1 MNTLQNIVAGEAI
14 LTDTFSNDLF
24 AVTTDVE
31 SIFSLG
37 ENNQISE
44 LNSSD
49 VLFANPEDNLLVGFN
64 ESNVLEGAS
73 FESSDLLQG
82 GNESNILASEII
94 TNQFTV
100 NADSNPGLDFPA
112 GIDTTAMS
120 ILTIEELQGRQLNVF
135 ETDDSTAFV
144 DRGVPENETNS
155 LATSTPVENFVFEAE
170 NSEVSGAVEKQV
182 ASQASKGGVIQNP
195 IWKEWEGQAT
205 YNFTPRVGGEYY
217 VWLRVS
223 ASTEREIGENYENFD
238 YRLPY
243 NVSLAAA
250 NNGETTP
257 AENIAENS
265 TIIPS
270 RFYTQSDPVG
280 ERNNNLYWIRVTN
293 EVMEEYSSAEEALNA
308 PGDDA
313 FKFNLAAGE
322 EAQLALISDRG
333 PRYQPVQIDKVFI
346 TSSPTQTPMGQQSNQ
361 TTFDVRGAG
370 FGDSTATD
378 LSLQADTIPAALN
391 YHDNFLQENEDESYS
406 KSSSFI
412 WKQTLFPTAESSQIA
427 ENIGRFASED
437 GIDDAHLSVWKRSET
452 EDFRYANR
460 AELNGEYG
468 SGGFGT
474 ENWYAFSTFIDDWDK
489 SEKSEDIIAQ
499 WRLEP
504 DPLDAGASEED
515 KNDNGR
521 MPPPLAFA
529 VDTRP
534 GVNGGE
540 PQAVLNIVTQ
550 SNDDEVWFESSI
562 SRETLY
568 SEPLQEDEWTDW
580 VVHTKWSDQDG
591 DALIEIWKDGNKLE
605 LGAGDNKTEEWRKG
619 NIWNQTENGLEF
631 KLGIYHT
638 EGNAVDERQIYHDE
652 VRVASGIVG
661 FDEITNNNRRIDE
674 PTITPAIPILSNP
687 SNGTFENDDTWSL
700 SGGGLES
707 FNIVGKKARIAVKPG
722 STDPANAVIKTNA
735 FDFPDIGEKKIYR
748 VQFDARSINN
758 LGQPI
763 RALIRYDNIEDRTSP
778 SLNKID
784 RYDFYTD
791 IKNKRYVIDL
801 PYNNPN
807 PPSNIQLEF
816 QIGGLSDRTA
826 LIEIDNVRV
835 DQIGV
840 TR

>member
-1 MNTLQNIVAGEAI
+1 MTVVNWFGVEMTAAI
-14 LTDTFSNDLF
+14 L
-24 AVTTDVE
+24 A
-31 SIFSLG
+31 
-37 ENNQISE
+37 
-44 LNSSD
+44 
-49 VLFANPEDNLLVGFN
+49 
-64 ESNVLEGAS
+64 
-73 FESSDLLQG
+73 G
-82 GNESNILASEII
+82 GIG

-100 NADSNPGLDFPA
+100 DADSNGLNFPT
-112 GIDTTAMS
+112 GVETTA
-120 ILTIEELQGRQLNVF
+120 IPELAIEELQSQLTASDVD
-135 ETDDSTAFV
+135 TSTTFINEEV
-144 DRGVPENETNS
+144 LENETDL

-195 IWKEWEGQAT
+195 IWKGWEGQAT
-205 YNFTPRVGGEYY
+205 YNFAPRVGGEYY

-238 YRLPY
+238 YELPY
-243 NVSLAAA
+243 NVSLTAA
-250 NNGETTP
+250 NDGTP
-257 AENIAENS
+257 SAENIAENS
-265 TIIPS
+265 TVIPS
-270 RFYTQSDPVG
+270 RFYTPSDG
-280 ERNNNLYWIRVTN
+280 GINNNLYWIRVTN
-293 EVMEEYSSAEEALNA
+293 EVIEEYSNAEEALNA
-308 PGDDA
+308 SGDDA

-322 EAQLALISDRG
+322 EAQLSLISDRG
-333 PRYQPVQIDKVFI
+333 SRYQPVQIDKVFV
-346 TSSPTQTPMGQQSNQ
+346 TSSPTQTPVGQQSEG
-361 TTFDVRGAG
+361 TTLDVRGAG

-378 LSLQADTIPAALN
+378 LSTQDSTIPAALN
-391 YHDNFLQENEDESYS
+391 YHDNFLQENEGESYS

-412 WKQTLFPTAESSQIA
+412 WKQTLFPSAESSQIA
-427 ENIGRFASED
+427 KNIGRFAEND
-437 GIDDAHLSVWKRSET
+437 GIDDAHLSIWKRSET

-504 DPLDAGASEED
+504 DPLDDSASEKNKD
-515 KNDNGR
+515 KNGR

-550 SNDDEVWFESSI
+550 SNDDEVWFENCGEGGVEDCDSI

-568 SEPLQEDEWTDW
+568 SEPLQEDEWADW
-580 VVHTKWSDQDG
+580 VVHTKWSDRDG

-605 LGAGDNKTEEWRKG
+605 LGPDDNKTEEWTQG

-638 EGNAVDERQIYHDE
+638 EGNAVDERQICHDE

-661 FDEITNNNRRIDE
+661 FDEITNNHRRIDE
-674 PTITPAIPILSNP
+674 PTITPAIPLSSNP
-687 SNGTFENDDTWSL
+687 TNGTFENDDTWSS
-700 SGGGLES
+700 SGDGLES
-707 FNIVGKKARIAVKPG
+707 FNIVGEKARIAVKPG
-722 STDPANAVIKTNA
+722 SIDPANAVIKTNA
-735 FDFPDIGEKKIYR
+735 FDFPEIGEKKIYR
-748 VQFDARSINN
+748 VQFDARSVNN
-758 LGQPI
+758 LGQPV

-778 SLNKID
+778 SLNQID

-791 IKNKRYVIDL
+791 IQNKRYVIDL

-807 PPSNIQLEF
+807 PPRNIQLEF
-816 QIGGLSDRTA
+816 QVGGLADKTA
-826 LIEIDNVRV
+826 LIDIDNVRV